1 MEDGDPAGVTAV
13 EKLFCKFSR
22 KLARRAVVVVVI
34 AAVDV
39 VAVDVVVAIDWDN
52 DGMCMDRHTG
62 TDDCRRGRWMT
73 QLLVRNLVVPT
84 KCSNIILPNVFF
96 IAFSCKPNVGW
107 L

>member
-22 KLARRAVVVVVI
+22 KLARRAVVVVVVI

-39 VAVDVVVAIDWDN
+39 VAVDVVVAIDGDK

-62 TDDCRRGRWMT
+62 TDDCRSGRWMT
-73 QLLVRNLVVPT
+73 QLLDRNLVVPT
-84 KCSNIILPNVFF
+84 KCSNIILPTVFF
-96 IAFSCKPNVGW
+96 IAFF